1 MEKLEYVIEDSTIA
15 EVLGVQNFTNEESAV
30 LELVKNAYDAQAPNV
45 MVQISKEQIVIEDNG
60 NGMDRSKILEAW
72 MHIGK
77 SDKKYIIGEGKDA
90 RILAGSKGVGRFAI
104 ARLGARVRLYTKM
117 EQGDAV
123 LWKTDWNTNTL
134 EFYRVKEKKG
144 TKIVIEQLRDN
155 WTEFRVRNLKEFLS
169 RTYNDDKMQIQ
180 VEFKKD
186 RENIEKYFKKMQ
198 LGINCVSVIKLYYYA
213 DSQKLICDIE
223 SDEFKENAQKFCS
236 GIDLN
241 REKIEL
247 NMAEELENMKGD
259 VSEEISEEEW
269 QELLRSVGD
278 FFSEFYFSLK
288 KPSTQDAEKFFYKHK
303 MLDERYESG
312 VVLYR
317 NAFSISSYEGKKIG
331 LDLENVPGSLQRLLP
346 ILQEPGVYGKI
357 KYQGK
362 LLLIK

>member
-1 MEKLEYVIEDSTIA
+1 
-15 EVLGVQNFTNEESAV
+15 
-30 LELVKNAYDAQAPNV
+30 
-45 MVQISKEQIVIEDNG
+45 
-60 NGMDRSKILEAW
+60 
-72 MHIGK
+72 
-77 SDKKYIIGEGKDA
+77 
-90 RILAGSKGVGRFAI
+90 
-104 ARLGARVRLYTKM
+104 
-117 EQGDAV
+117 
-123 LWKTDWNTNTL
+123 
-134 EFYRVKEKKG
+134 
-144 TKIVIEQLRDN
+144 
-155 WTEFRVRNLKEFLS
+155 
-169 RTYNDDKMQIQ
+169 
-180 VEFKKD
+180 
-186 RENIEKYFKKMQ
+186 MQ

-346 ILQEPGVYGKI
+346 ILQEPGGYGKI